1 MATYQTVLAGTDGS
15 ASSLRAVDRAAEMA
29 ADEDAALVLVCAY
42 YPASKQ
48 DVDRASEEL
57 GDLTY
62 QVVGSNPAEDVLRKA
77 AERAQARGAK
87 KITPLAIQ
95 DDPVSSLTYAVSEQG
110 ADLLVV
116 GNRGLNSLTGRILG
130 SVPSNVAR
138 QSTCDVL
145 IVHTS
150 VR

>member
-1 MATYQTVLAGTDGS
+1 MTP
-15 ASSLRAVDRAAEMA
+15 
-29 ADEDAALVLVCAY
+29 DELTILTT
-42 YPASKQ
+42 KQ
-48 DVDRASEEL
+48 EVNRASEEL

-62 QVVGSNPAEDVLRKA
+62 QVVGSNPAEDVLGKA

-87 KITPLAIQ
+87 QIKPMAIQ

-116 GNRGLNSLTGRILG
+116 GNRGLGTLTGRILG
-130 SVPSNVAR
+130 SVPSTVAR

-145 IVHTS
+145 IVHTTS
-150 VR
+150 R

>member
-1 MATYQTVLAGTDGS
+1 MATYRTVLAGTDGS
-15 ASSLRAVDRAAEMA
+15 ESSLRAVDRAADMA
-29 ADEDAALVLVCAY
+29 RDEDATLVLVCAY
-42 YPASKQ
+42 FPANKQ
-48 DVDRASEEL
+48 EVDRASEEL

-77 AERAQARGAK
+77 SERAQANGAN

-95 DDPVSSLTYAVSEQG
+95 DDPVASLTYAVSEQR

-116 GNRGLNSLTGRILG
+116 GNRGLNTLTGRILG
-130 SVPSNVAR
+130 SVPSSVAR

-145 IVHTS
+145 IVHTTS
-150 VR
+150 R

>member
-1 MATYQTVLAGTDGS
+1 MATYRTVLAGTDGS
-15 ASSLRAVDRAAEMA
+15 ESSLRAVDRSADMA
-29 ADEDAALVLVCAY
+29 TDEDATLVLVCAY
-42 YPASKQ
+42 FPATKQ
-48 DVDRASEEL
+48 EVNRASEEL

-62 QVVGSNPAEDVLRKA
+62 QVVGSNPAEDVLGKA

-87 KITPLAIQ
+87 QIKPLAIQ

-116 GNRGLNSLTGRILG
+116 GNRGLGTLTGRILG
-130 SVPSNVAR
+130 SVPSTVAR

-145 IVHTS
+145 IVHTTS
-150 VR
+150 R